1 VNALRVVRIAHAY
14 GNRRDTLRRALQAP
28 VDMIEADIWRQAGD
42 LHVRHELRL
51 GPFPLLA
58 DRRPDGPKIGP
69 YAIPLPGRHY
79 LRLDV
84 NPLTLRELLRT
95 VAGTKRLLLDVKSLD
110 RSEAQLFAT
119 ILARQIQEH
128 DAVGWVA
135 VCGQYWP
142 VLDRL
147 RKIAPHVEVRYSM
160 QSQDQ
165 WDGYQHRLTRGRATT
180 RVCIHH
186 RFIDGTKAE
195 FLEAHAID
203 TYCWTVDDPGEAD
216 VLVQRGV
223 DGIISNNLDL
233 LAALP
238 KPAAM

>member
-1 VNALRVVRIAHAY
+1 MNALRVVRIAHAY

-28 VDMIEADIWRQAGD
+28 VDMIEADIWRRGDD

-58 DRRPDGPKIGP
+58 DRRPDGPSKIGP
-69 YAIPLPGRHY
+69 YAIPLPRHHY
-79 LRLDV
+79 LRLDL
-84 NPLTLRELLRT
+84 NPLTVRELLRT
-95 VAGTKRLLLDVKSLD
+95 VAGAKRLLLDVKSLD
-110 RSEAQLFAT
+110 RSEAQQFAT

-128 DAVGWVA
+128 EAAGWVA

-147 RKIAPHVEVRYSM
+147 RKIAPHIEVRYSM

-165 WDGYQHRLTRGRATT
+165 WDAYQYRLSRGRATT

-186 RFIDGTKAE
+186 RVIDRMKAE

-203 TYCWTVDDPGEAD
+203 TYCWTVDNPEEAD

-223 DGIISNNLDL
+223 DGIISNDLAL

-238 KPAAM
+238 SPAT